1 MSGLTS
7 QANLNSLVETF
18 RNTERDTGVDI
29 DALDACSDY
38 WEGVREHYYPFE
50 SGMRAGSSG
59 VYRHEIPGGQITN
72 LKEQAQSLGLGSRWR
87 EILRTYADVNQL
99 FGDIVKV
106 TPSSKVVGD
115 MALFLVANNLK
126 AWDVLDDKRELAFP
140 KSVVELFEGRLGQ
153 PHGGWPKKLQRII
166 LKDRKPLK
174 GRPADALPPVDLDE
188 VRAELK
194 GKIKSAPTDHDVLS
208 YLMYPREFPEYDHH
222 RKLFGDTSVLPTEVF
237 FYGMKPGQE
246 IAVELGPGRSLV
258 LKFIAVGEPDGE
270 GTRPVFFEL
279 NGAPRT
285 VRVADKTLKA
295 TKETRT
301 KADPENP
308 GHIAAPMPGKVV
320 QVVVS
325 VGEQVARGQKLLSIE
340 AMKMETS
347 VYSPIAARVRE
358 VNARPG
364 LTVEAKDL
372 LLTLDP
378 VKGDGNPDVRR

>member
-1 MSGLTS
+1 V
-7 QANLNSLVETF
+7 APPE
-18 RNTERDTGVDI
+18 EPAPVDPSTRPASDEAGRTATRAAPAAAPRAAP
-29 DALDACSDY
+29 DA
-38 WEGVREHYYPFE
+38 
-50 SGMRAGSSG
+50 RAAEVAPVAGAAAPHDPAPNG
-59 VYRHEIPGGQITN
+59 
-72 LKEQAQSLGLGSRWR
+72 GSRKLIH
-87 EILRTYADVNQL
+87 E
-99 FGDIVKV
+99 
-106 TPSSKVVGD
+106 VVD
-115 MALFLVANNLK
+115 
-126 AWDVLDDKRELAFP
+126 
-140 KSVVELFEGRLGQ
+140 LFEGRLGQ
-153 PHGGWPKKLQRII
+153 PHGGWPKKVQKIV

-174 GRPADALPPVDLDE
+174 GRPADALEAVDLEE

-194 GKIKSAPTDHDVLS
+194 GKIKSTPNDADLLS
-208 YLMYPREFPEYDHH
+208 YLMYPGVFPEFDHH
-222 RKLFGDTSVLPTEVF
+222 RKQFSDTSALPTEVF

-246 IAVELGPGRSLV
+246 IAVELDPGKTLII
-258 LKFIAVGEPDGE
+258 KFIAVGEPDSE
-270 GTRPVFFEL
+270 GTRPIFFEL

-285 VRVADKTLKA
+285 VRVQDKTLKA
-295 TKETRT
+295 TKETRP

-364 LTVEAKDL
+364 LAVEAKDL

-378 VKGDGNPDVRR
+378 LGDGTPDVRR